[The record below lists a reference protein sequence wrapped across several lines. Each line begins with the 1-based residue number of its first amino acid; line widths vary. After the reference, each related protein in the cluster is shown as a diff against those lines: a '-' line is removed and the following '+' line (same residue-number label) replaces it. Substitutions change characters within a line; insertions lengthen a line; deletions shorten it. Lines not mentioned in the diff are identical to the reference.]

1 MNDCDDCC
9 WLRAELKSSGGSWA
23 TFPHAPTRHTHETR
37 IYKHTRPLDSK
48 LNYQAAASSQQPATQ
63 QWLFPMVLWCGGNN
77 IPLGEERHSRA
88 ERVNQFKL
96 DATHSQIRTRKKYHL
111 RTFPKLSSRLVK
123 EWSKKIPPKR
133 PCNNCTTHTNYK
145 HFPSSYGAPLQRLP
159 LLISQ
164 TQPNP
169 TDDFDSS

>member
-1 MNDCDDCC
+1 MIVVGWERN
-9 WLRAELKSSGGSWA
+9 WSHRGVREPHFPMRQHA
-23 TFPHAPTRHTHETR
+23 THMKLEFTNTHVPSTVSQITRQQ
-37 IYKHTRPLDSK
+37 L
-48 LNYQAAASSQQPATQ
+48 AASPQQR
-63 QWLFPMVLWCGGNN
+63 LFPMVLWCGGNN

-88 ERVNQFKL
+88 GRVNKFKL
-96 DATHSQIRTRKKYHL
+96 DATHSQISTRTKYYL